1 MSVFLKSNFAGIG
14 WESHRPSHALK
25 QPAAASNG
33 SIYLCRGSDIWHF
46 PQTGLSISKYVDVK
60 PAKGKIKRWTC
71 YTLKVGALTNKLVYK
86 PIFAYIYD
94 KP

>member
-1 MSVFLKSNFAGIG
+1 MFFLNPILLGLAGNG

-33 SIYLCRGSDIWHF
+33 SIYLCRGSGIWHF

-60 PAKGKIKRWTC
+60 PAKGTC

-86 PIFAYIYD
+86 PIFVYTYD